1 MKHTIEETEALNAGQ
16 RAAKNVKVATSK
28 KFQDAQHAG
37 ENLRQKVS
45 GSVNDLEDE
54 AAIDV
59 IKSTQKQGENLKHQA
74 TDVRDKVKTAAKSEK
89 AHAEGLLHK
98 VYNVLT
104 DINDSIITSKHK
116 ADLADQAKEKVAE
129 AYSRQKTIKDTVI
142 DTVSASAKS
151 GAKLATDA
159 AKTTG
164 DYVVDAAVS
173 AAKVNQDVVA
183 SAAKGKILEATD
195 ILKQK
200 ATKAAKV
207 GSEYA
212 EIFGEK
218 VDTATETDNSI
229 GSFSCFTEYA
239 DELLKQSK
247 ASKEIAKEKLDE
259 VATEIN
265 ASAKEFAA
273 DAVKTTG
280 EHATQA
286 SERLHE
292 KVPEAIAAGKK
303 FAAKAVKIGHKY
315 GKEALEQTEI
325 YARQVYEAGKE
336 KAGELLKDAK

>member
-1 MKHTIEETEALNAGQ
+1 MRYPEALNAGQ

-104 DINDSIITSKHK
+104 DINDSIIT
-116 ADLADQAKEKVAE
+116 
-129 AYSRQKTIKDTVI
+129 YSRQKTIKDTVI

-173 AAKVNQDVVA
+173 AAKVNQAVVA

-218 VDTATETDNSI
+218 VDTATETDSEYLTQ
-229 GSFSCFTEYA
+229 GTETVKEYPT
-239 DELLKQSK
+239 K

>member
-1 MKHTIEETEALNAGQ
+1 VAGAEKTQ
-16 RAAKNVKVATSK
+16 EIFN
-28 KFQDAQHAG
+28 
-37 ENLRQKVS
+37 EY
-45 GSVNDLEDE
+45 
-54 AAIDV
+54 V
-59 IKSTQKQGENLKHQA
+59 I
-74 TDVRDKVKTAAKSEK
+74 
-89 AHAEGLLHK
+89 
-98 VYNVLT
+98 
-104 DINDSIITSKHK
+104 
-116 ADLADQAKEKVAE
+116 
-129 AYSRQKTIKDTVI
+129 
-142 DTVSASAKS
+142 
-151 GAKLATDA
+151 
-159 AKTTG
+159 
-164 DYVVDAAVS
+164 S
-173 AAKVNQDVVA
+173 AAQVGTEKIQEAFKKYVSTV
-183 SAAKGKILEATD
+183 GKILEATD

>member
-1 MKHTIEETEALNAGQ
+1 MRYPEALNAGQ

-98 VYNVLT
+98 VYNVLA
-104 DINDSIITSKHK
+104 DIKDSIIT
-116 ADLADQAKEKVAE
+116 
-129 AYSRQKTIKDTVI
+129 YSRQKTIKDTVI

-173 AAKVNQDVVA
+173 AAKVNQAVVA